1 MPVTVTTFTWANVQ
15 DALYDAVAAALPTCK
30 VVWAISASPA
40 AMPAKPFAVLNI
52 TTRDIA
58 PGQPGRDEVQLTSD
72 AAGVVK
78 HAFHRRHTLSVNV
91 YSNSTAG
98 DTHAAA
104 LLSNLTHEL
113 QTDTRRAALKA
124 AGCKAWQ
131 NGIVSDLSTMLDTRG
146 ESRAQCDLTV
156 ATLYGTTETTGWI
169 ETASL
174 SGIEVDGEPV

>member
-1 MPVTVTTFTWANVQ
+1 MPVTVTTFTWPNVQ
-15 DALYDAVAAALPTCK
+15 DALYDAVKAALPTCN
-30 VVWAISASPA
+30 VVWAYAASPA
-40 AMPAKPFAVLNI
+40 PMAAKPFAMLNV
-52 TTRDIA
+52 TTREIE

-78 HAFHRRHTLSVNV
+78 HAYHRRHTVSVNV

-104 LLSNLTHEL
+104 LLANLTREL
-113 QTDTRRAALKA
+113 QTDSRRAALKA

-131 NGIVSDLSTMLDTRG
+131 NGGINDLTAMLDTRG

-169 ETASL
+169 ETAST
-174 SGIEVDGEPV
+174 SGIKVDGVPV